1 MNISTTY
8 EKAHLNNRQYILPIS
23 LFQLVRRVLELEDSQ
38 KPILNLIE
46 IGCGQGTLFSK
57 FLDHGHNFVGIDISK
72 TAIQRARAYEK
83 RMPFY
88 CLDVRDIELM
98 DQRFD
103 IFVDSHLLHCLGSL
117 KSVQEYL
124 LKLKSVAKPGA
135 RIIIETMVISKGL
148 LKSDSMCSDD
158 GYIIK
163 DLLGVG
169 RRIIFDGRFI
179 ENLVL
184 KLGFR
189 IDYMN
194 FPVGAKFVLDGKR
207 VESLESDPDV
217 IQLILRVP

>member
-1 MNISTTY
+1 
-8 EKAHLNNRQYILPIS
+8 
-23 LFQLVRRVLELEDSQ
+23 
-38 KPILNLIE
+38 
-46 IGCGQGTLFSK
+46 
-57 FLDHGHNFVGIDISK
+57 
-72 TAIQRARAYEK
+72 
-83 RMPFY
+83 
-88 CLDVRDIELM
+88 
-98 DQRFD
+98 
-103 IFVDSHLLHCLGSL
+103 
-117 KSVQEYL
+117 
-124 LKLKSVAKPGA
+124 
-135 RIIIETMVISKGL
+135 MVISKGL